1 RLARGR
7 GRLPLPGMPPGAG
20 RVLALAALAVGAAAA
35 MLAPQA
41 RFDADPMALRDPKSP
56 SVVVH
61 HWLTGD
67 PALAPLR
74 LGLIVAD
81 EAAAVAFL
89 DDLRAEGYRR
99 CRAERLTEENAA
111 AETFPRLLAGALDA
125 EMLSS
130 DFVGPAVGAD
140 LRRGAVL
147 AVLVALGLI
156 LVYVAWRFWPN
167 WPVAIAVVLAA
178 VHDVGLVLGFLDLT
192 RAEFG
197 IPVLAALLFV
207 VGYSLNDS
215 IIIADRI
222 RENLGRVRD
231 RNYADLVDLSVSQTI
246 ARTLVTSGTT
256 LLPVLA
262 LLFFG
267 GSVLRDFSITLLVG
281 IGVGTYSSI
290 FVLPP
295 IIVGFRSLQRRRR
308 KVRRHA
314 TA

>member
-1 RLARGR
+1 
-7 GRLPLPGMPPGAG
+7 
-20 RVLALAALAVGAAAA
+20 VGGES
-35 MLAPQA
+35 L
-41 RFDADPMALRDPKSP
+41 S
-56 SVVVH
+56 
-61 HWLTGD
+61 
-67 PALAPLR
+67 
-74 LGLIVAD
+74 
-81 EAAAVAFL
+81 
-89 DDLRAEGYRR
+89 AE
-99 CRAERLTEENAA
+99 
-111 AETFPRLLAGALDA
+111 
-125 EMLSS
+125 
-130 DFVGPAVGAD
+130 FVGPAVGAD

-167 WPVAIAVVLAA
+167 WPVAVAVVVAA
-178 VHDVGLVLGFLDLT
+178 AHDVGLTLGVLDAIN
-192 RAEFG
+192 AEFS
-197 IPVLAALLFV
+197 IPVLAAMLFV

-222 RENLGRVRD
+222 RENLGRMRD

-246 ARTLVTSGTT
+246 ARTLATSGTT

-281 IGVGTYSSI
+281 IGIGTYSSI

-295 IIVGFRSLQRRRR
+295 ILVAFRTLQKRRRR
-308 KVRRHA
+308 VRRPA